1 MTTAHV
7 PTFVQTDAGLLE
19 AVAAL
24 EGAQRWAID
33 TEFMR
38 VDTYFP
44 QLCLLQIASE
54 EHTFCIDPIAV
65 PDLSALDVALQNPH
79 CLKVMHAARQD
90 LEVLAVHGGHQL
102 NALADTQVAAA
113 LLGLPEQVGYAW
125 LVEHYRG
132 VVLDKSQTRTD
143 WARRPLTDAQ
153 WRYAAQDVEWLLS
166 VWDEM
171 AAALATQG
179 KLAWLKEDCLRV
191 PADENQPVWQR
202 MKGIAQFAGAPLAV
216 AQAVCKW
223 REAVAREVNR
233 PRTWILRDETV
244 LAFARSLPHSVSEL
258 ARLPGMPPATVRRY
272 GEVLLQLGS
281 EAAARGPTGEPMLV
295 VRLSGAQ
302 SAQLT
307 RVQEMIRLRAIELCV
322 APTLL
327 ASRRDLERLLCGQP
341 VPKLTEG
348 WRAGELGAA
357 LSVLQ
362 EASTDNG

>member
-7 PTFVQTDAGLLE
+7 PTFVQTESDLLD
-19 AVAAL
+19 AVAVL
-24 EGAQRWAID
+24 EGARRWALD

-54 EHTFCIDPIAV
+54 THTFCIDPIAV
-65 PDLSALDVALQNPH
+65 PDLSALDGALQSPL

-90 LEVLAVHGGHQL
+90 LEVLAVHGGHQIS
-102 NALADTQVAAA
+102 ALADTQVAAA

-179 KLAWLKEDCLRV
+179 KLAWLEEECLRV
-191 PADENQPVWQR
+191 PAEENQPVWQR
-202 MKGIAQFAGAPLAV
+202 LKGIAQFAGAGLAV

-223 REAVAREVNR
+223 RESVAREVNR

-272 GEVLLQLGS
+272 GEVLLQLGG
-281 EAAARGPTGEPMLV
+281 EAAARGPTGEPMLAV
-295 VRLSGAQ
+295 KLSSAQ
-302 SAQLT
+302 SAALV
-307 RVQEMIRLRAIELCV
+307 RVQEMIRLRAIELSV

-327 ASRRDLERLLCGQP
+327 AARRDLERLLGGQP
-341 VPKLTEG
+341 VPKLTTG
-348 WRAGELGAA
+348 WRAQVLEAP
-357 LSVLQ
+357 LSVLR
-362 EASTDNG
+362 EASTSAR